1 MAVTTMDEL
10 KHYAEGTEVELSGF
24 AEGQPFVVKLKR
36 PSLMLLAQN
45 GDIPNTLMAAAS
57 ELFNDG
63 IKGLNPNNFSRMA
76 DIFTAMAKASM
87 VSPTYQEVEEAGL
100 SLTDIQLLQI
110 YNFSQTGVA
119 PLQRFHQK

>member
-45 GDIPNTLMAAAS
+45 GDIPNSKYYVPVDNHHRT
-57 ELFNDG
+57 DT
-63 IKGLNPNNFSRMA
+63 P
-76 DIFTAMAKASM
+76 DKACSCL
-87 VSPTYQEVEEAGL
+87 PAWPYRQ
-100 SLTDIQLLQI
+100 
-110 YNFSQTGVA
+110 
-119 PLQRFHQK
+119 H